1 MQKSKHQTLLT
12 YLKIHS
18 QSKQLKTDIHKY
30 LHFGR
35 CERSLV
41 ACVRGR
47 ARCAEISGGGR
58 RARRARGTCTARPAR
73 RHNTARAARAGDG
86 QGTRPPT
93 DAAAAPPAPSP
104 CRCRPPKGEVVVAT
118 LATPAA
124 AVTRRSFVNYLLYYS
139 FFYKRTSLFYCLSV
153 CTEHV
158 SSCHIRSTVKNVEK
172 QQ

>member
-1 MQKSKHQTLLT
+1 MRYRSGMLQFYNLFRSKRLRMWTRKSDGRNIIVQKSKHQTLLT

-30 LHFGR
+30 LHSGR

-47 ARCAEISGGGR
+47 ARRAVNSGCGR

-93 DAAAAPPAPSP
+93 DACRRAARPEPVPPA
-104 CRCRPPKGEVVVAT
+104 
-118 LATPAA
+118 
-124 AVTRRSFVNYLLYYS
+124 
-139 FFYKRTSLFYCLSV
+139 
-153 CTEHV
+153 
-158 SSCHIRSTVKNVEK
+158 
-172 QQ
+172 